1 MSKNTKIVKNM
12 PDDAYRAEVG
22 ISQSMLKEMFVSPEH
37 YKHQFTVEREPTPA
51 MTLGSVTHLA
61 CFQPQQLASMVAVS
75 QKFDMRKTA
84 DKIASEEFNRDNA
97 GKLIVNEKE
106 MALALEMSEKV
117 RSHPT
122 FIDVCSSGD
131 AEVSAF
137 SDVLPYS
144 DIVLKGRMDWIN
156 WDKKIVMDLKTTN
169 ASLADMFSV
178 KNVMYD
184 NKYNIQAAMYLMLL
198 EHNDLA
204 GFRFIFIF
212 VEKDAPHGVRCFEI
226 SEESLK
232 KSKERMI
239 LAIENIQHCVS
250 FDNWFGYDTKTTVI
264 DI

>member
-1 MSKNTKIVKNM
+1 MSHITKIVKNM
-12 PDDAYRAEVG
+12 PDEAYRAEVG
-22 ISQSMLKEMFVSPEH
+22 ISQSMLKEMFISPEH
-37 YKHQFTVEREPTPA
+37 YKHQFTVEREVTPA
-51 MTLGSVTHLA
+51 MTLGTVTHLA
-61 CFQPQQLASMVAVS
+61 CFQPQLLESLVAVS

-84 DKIASEEFNRDNA
+84 DKVASEEFNRVNA
-97 GKLIVNEKE
+97 GKLIVNEKDYS
-106 MALALEMSEKV
+106 LAMEMSEKV
-117 RSHPT
+117 RSHPM

-137 SDVLPYS
+137 SDELPFQ

-169 ASLADMFSV
+169 ACLADMFSV
-178 KNVMYD
+178 KNVIYD

-198 EHNDLA
+198 EHNNLE

-232 KSKERMI
+232 KARERMM
-239 LAIENIQHCVS
+239 LAIENLQHCIS
-250 FDNWFGYDTKTTVI
+250 FDNWFGYDTKSTII

>member
-1 MSKNTKIVKNM
+1 
-12 PDDAYRAEVG
+12 
-22 ISQSMLKEMFVSPEH
+22 
-37 YKHQFTVEREPTPA
+37 
-51 MTLGSVTHLA
+51 
-61 CFQPQQLASMVAVS
+61 
-75 QKFDMRKTA
+75 
-84 DKIASEEFNRDNA
+84 
-97 GKLIVNEKE
+97 
-106 MALALEMSEKV
+106 
-117 RSHPT
+117 
-122 FIDVCSSGD
+122 
-131 AEVSAF
+131 
-137 SDVLPYS
+137 
-144 DIVLKGRMDWIN
+144 
-156 WDKKIVMDLKTTN
+156 
-169 ASLADMFSV
+169 
-178 KNVMYD
+178 MYD